1 MQTISVIASVAKQSI
16 QRCNGLP
23 RRAFSRLALIASRST
38 AHSVALL
45 AMTMLVSA
53 CAQPTTATPQISQ
66 AELQQELAAQQQAV
80 KLAQGDA
87 AKYEEAT
94 YSKAQVAQMQTR
106 LQSVITKLRPEAM
119 KMCHQLTDPQ
129 GPCEVKVVLSEEAK
143 GLNAFADGTRVVISP
158 AMMDFTQGETEQL
171 AFILAH
177 EYTHHFMGHV
187 DAAKQNVTI
196 GALAGI
202 LGDVLAQSQGIS
214 TNGQFS
220 KVGATAGRLSY
231 SPSFEQEADYI
242 GLYILER
249 AKFDTTDA
257 PNFWRRMAA
266 VNPKGIYNRTTHPTT
281 PERFVGM
288 RKTINEINA
297 KKQAGSPLMPNLL
310 AHG

>member
-1 MQTISVIASVAKQSI
+1 MRTV
-16 QRCNGLP
+16 L
-23 RRAFSRLALIASRST
+23 LIAATS
-38 AHSVALL
+38 LL
-45 AMTMLVSA
+45 VA

-80 KLAQGDA
+80 KLAQGNA
-87 AKYEEAT
+87 TQYEKAT
-94 YSKAQVAQMQTR
+94 YSKAQIAQMQAR
-106 LQSVITKLRPEAM
+106 LQSVITRLRPEAM
-119 KMCHQLTDPQ
+119 KMCKLLTSPQ

-143 GLNAFADGTRVVISP
+143 GLNAFADGTRVVVSP
-158 AMMDFTQGETEQL
+158 AMVAFTEGETEQL

-202 LGDVLAQSQGIS
+202 LGDVLAQSQGIA
-214 TNGQFS
+214 TNGQLS

-249 AKFDTTDA
+249 AGFDTKDA

-266 VNPKGIYNRTTHPTT
+266 VNPKGLYNRTTHPTT

-297 KKQAGSPLMPNLL
+297 KKQTGAPLMPNLL
-310 AHG
+310 VKG